1 MGAAGDEEVHVV
13 ARDGER
19 GRRERA
25 LRAVEVD
32 EAVDEAAAAEAADG
46 LLAGQRPGG
55 GARAERRTGRRP
67 SAVVR
72 ALEVRIHVTGGGGGG
87 AGGVGGGEPGA
98 RGAAGEKPRP

>member
-19 GRRERA
+19 GRRECA

-32 EAVDEAAAAEAADG
+32 EAVDEAAPAEAGDG
-46 LLAGQRPGG
+46 LLAGQRPAG

-67 SAVVR
+67 GAVVS
-72 ALEVRIHVTGGGGGG
+72 ALEVREHVTGGGGGG
-87 AGGVGGGEPGA
+87 GAGGGGG
-98 RGAAGEKPRP
+98 RGGRGG